1 MMGAMR
7 ANLHKDPTQVASMF
21 DEVAQNYDLTNDV
34 LTFGIDRMWRRAT
47 FAAVGAHPGQRV
59 LDLAAGT
66 GTSSVPYAE
75 AGIDVVPCDFSEGMV
90 AVGKQR
96 RPDLPFVV
104 GDATALPFA
113 DDTFDAVTIS
123 FGLRNVVNTA
133 RGLAEMFRVAKPGGR
148 VVVCEFS
155 HPPHRGWAALYGFYR
170 DHVLSPLASFVSSN
184 APAYDYLA
192 ESIAQW
198 PDQESLA
205 ALMQDVGWRSVAY
218 RNLSGGIAAL
228 HRGFKPMR

>member
-1 MMGAMR
+1 MMEVMR

-21 DEVAQNYDLTNDV
+21 DEVAKKYDFTNDV
-34 LTFGIDRMWRRAT
+34 LSLGIDRMWRKAT
-47 FAAVGAHPGQRV
+47 FKAVDAGPGQRV

-75 AGIDVVPCDFSEGMV
+75 AGIDVVPCDFSQGMV

-113 DDTFDAVTIS
+113 DNTFDAVTIS
-123 FGLRNVVNTA
+123 FGLRNVVDTA
-133 RGLAEMFRVAKPGGR
+133 AGLAEMLRVTKPGGR

-155 HPPHRGWAALYGFYR
+155 HPPNKAWGALYGFYR
-170 DHVLSPLASFVSSN
+170 DRVLSPLASFVSSN

-198 PDQESLA
+198 PDQE
-205 ALMQDVGWRSVAY
+205 ALGRLMKSVGWKNVEY

-228 HRGFKPMR
+228 HRGFKA

>member
-47 FAAVGAHPGQRV
+47 FAAVDARPGQRV

-90 AVGKQR
+90 AVE
-96 RPDLPFVV
+96 V
-104 GDATALPFA
+104 GRASCRETC
-113 DDTFDAVTIS
+113 
-123 FGLRNVVNTA
+123 LR
-133 RGLAEMFRVAKPGGR
+133 
-148 VVVCEFS
+148 C
-155 HPPHRGWAALYGFYR
+155 
-170 DHVLSPLASFVSSN
+170 
-184 APAYDYLA
+184 
-192 ESIAQW
+192 
-198 PDQESLA
+198 
-205 ALMQDVGWRSVAY
+205 GWRARCKRHS
-218 RNLSGGIAAL
+218 
-228 HRGFKPMR
+228 